1 MWAVAGVLLGLVL
14 LASIVGF
21 HTGPHSHVFAGVLG
35 VVTAIW
41 LLVMGLTGEA
51 APLLWVL
58 LGADLVLSAGVGTAA
73 YKGIRSE
80 RSLDSSSSPHTPLIG
95 KIGVALSDLA
105 PDGLVRVGGET
116 WSATS
121 LNGRRRN
128 RAAPVQV
135 IGRPGVRLKVWGEDV
150 RAARRSAGCSSITAS
165 TSRNHVRHRHRRSRT
180 DRRVESSW

>member
-14 LASIVGF
+14 LGSIVGF
-21 HTGPHSHVFAGVLG
+21 HAGPHSHAFAGVLG
-35 VVTAIW
+35 VITAIW

-80 RSLDSSSSPHTPLIG
+80 RSLDSSNGPHTLTG
-95 KIGVALSDLA
+95 RIGVALSDLV

-121 LNGRRRN
+121 LNGHV
-128 RAAPVQV
+128 ATGGTVQV
-135 IGRPGVRLKVWGEDV
+135 IEAGGVRLKVWGEDV
-150 RAARRSAGCSSITAS
+150 PSVGVPLLVLDDGERSTGTTTDTAPAEP
-165 TSRNHVRHRHRRSRT
+165 
-180 DRRVESSW
+180 D